1 MLLKKGLRKPYQAQQ
16 ASSRCVAVALL
27 QHFSGYHLCCS
38 CALSL
43 LLYVLGSVC
52 IVLCHF
58 CFVFL
63 SLSLLCRPLLICA
76 LHDLRGITAAGRTH
90 VRAVPDLPYACAQ
103 GLLAASWFKGTLED
117 VLTLTVAGLAGC
129 RPALTSP

>member
-58 CFVFL
+58 CFVFC
-63 SLSLLCRPLLICA
+63 LCHC
-76 LHDLRGITAAGRTH
+76 
-90 VRAVPDLPYACAQ
+90 C
-103 GLLAASWFKGTLED
+103 
-117 VLTLTVAGLAGC
+117 AGLSSF
-129 RPALTSP
+129 ALSMTCVGSQRQAAHMCEPSQTSHMLVLKAC